1 MAEITAATVKALREE
16 TQQGMMECKKALE
29 EAHGDVEVAK
39 DILRKKGL
47 ATAAKKADRATKEGA
62 IVIKITPDST
72 AATMIAVAC
81 ETDFC
86 SRNDEFR
93 GMAQKVAELASAAP
107 AGAVPASQAITDAVQ
122 ACFAKI
128 GENMS
133 YSQGVKVAGTRVAG
147 YVHHNGKVGV
157 VLAVDGTATDET
169 LKDICMHIAFTN
181 PMGITKDDIPA
192 DLVEKEKAFARQEA
206 IDSGKPA
213 DIAEK
218 MVAGKIGKFLAA
230 NALLEQPFV
239 KDEKKKVKDIL
250 GAATLKAFAR
260 FAIGA

>member
-29 EAHGDVEVAK
+29 EAKGDVEAAK

-62 IVIKITPDST
+62 IVVKISPDNKS
-72 AATMIAVAC
+72 ATMVAVAC

-93 GMAQKVAELASAAP
+93 SMAQKVADLAAASP
-107 AGAVPASQAITDAVQ
+107 AGPVAASPAITEVVQ

-133 YSQGVKVAGTRVAG
+133 YSQGVKVAAARVAG

-157 VLAVDGTATDET
+157 VLAVDGEVSDES

-181 PMGITKDDIPA
+181 PMGITKDDIPG

-206 IDSGKPA
+206 LDSGKPA
-213 DIAEK
+213 GISEK
-218 MVAGKIGKFLAA
+218 MVIGKIGKFLAT

-250 GAATLKAFAR
+250 GGATVKAFAR